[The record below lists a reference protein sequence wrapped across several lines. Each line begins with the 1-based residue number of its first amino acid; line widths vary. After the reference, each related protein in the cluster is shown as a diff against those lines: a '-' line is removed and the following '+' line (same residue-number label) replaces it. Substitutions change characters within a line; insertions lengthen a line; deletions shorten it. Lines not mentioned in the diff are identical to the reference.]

1 MFVRV
6 HAPGQAPDFLDG
18 RYSESFLSELARQ
31 IEEEIERVMAVK
43 GLSESNIEL
52 QLVFAPGTYMEHT
65 SESVTYRRLLLID
78 DASRPRD
85 FWVKW
90 TRLDGGAAFTVSDE
104 VSADTVRFELG
115 EDVPQK
121 IREKEYRFLCSANP
135 DKYQAAMGK
144 KTATEW
150 RDIIKRAIKY
160 GILTKAEPPVYTP
173 PVIPKAEPII
183 PAPVSNKDGTG
194 EDISARLA
202 ELLELEDA
210 PEEESEPVK
219 EESFDSIVEL
229 ARAALLKYGEDSDNG
244 EELAVPDADEEI
256 SLFENEDEP
265 ITDEPITDEPITD
278 ELIIDEPITD
288 EPVFDAIADGLALED
303 IEEPVAEEVE
313 DEYKAEAIDEGAE
326 EIEDIEDEIIE
337 AEDIDLTGTVPAPIV
352 SEPESVPRMPD
363 EEEIRRELEEKI
375 RLEYEMRAREMA
387 ELMAAERRRH
397 EEELREAE
405 EKRKR
410 ASDELQR
417 TIEAQMQREAL
428 ERDRLAE
435 AARQAVLEQRRTEL
449 AAEREEPTSVVSV
462 PTPVVSVP
470 TPAPKPEP
478 TVVKA
483 PIETTK
489 EPQWLE
495 PKHARLIFR
504 GAVPQGAISSIK
516 SIVESTL
523 IKEGKEHIH
532 MHIKAYP
539 IDGTTVGMDIL
550 KMPANERDLIVA
562 IMKAL
567 GRGGLGI
574 TKITVE

>member
-31 IEEEIERVMAVK
+31 IEKEIERVMAVK

-104 VSADTVRFELG
+104 VSPDTVRFELG

-202 ELLELEDA
+202 ELLELEDV

-244 EELAVPDADEEI
+244 EELAVPDTDEEI

-265 ITDEPITDEPITD
+265 AAEESITDEPAFDAIEDGLTLED
-278 ELIIDEPITD
+278 IDEPR
-288 EPVFDAIADGLALED
+288 
-303 IEEPVAEEVE
+303 AEEAE
-313 DEYKAEAIDEGAE
+313 DEYKAEVIDEARE
-326 EIEDIEDEIIE
+326 DIEDIEDEIVE
-337 AEDIDLTGTVPAPIV
+337 AEDIDLTRTVPAPIV
-352 SEPESVPRMPD
+352 SEPESVTRMPD

-410 ASDELQR
+410 ANDELQR

-449 AAEREEPTSVVSV
+449 AAEREEPT
-462 PTPVVSVP
+462 PVVSEP

-489 EPQWLE
+489 EPEWLE

-539 IDGTTVGMDIL
+539 IDGTTIGMDIL

>member
-183 PAPVSNKDGTG
+183 PAPVSNKDDMG

-202 ELLELEDA
+202 ELLELGDA

-244 EELAVPDADEEI
+244 EELAVPDTDEEI

-265 ITDEPITDEPITD
+265 AAEEPITDEPA
-278 ELIIDEPITD
+278 
-288 EPVFDAIADGLALED
+288 FDAIEDGLALED
-303 IEEPVAEEVE
+303 TDEPLAEEAE
-313 DEYKAEAIDEGAE
+313 DEYKAEVIDEARE
-326 EIEDIEDEIIE
+326 DIEAVEDIEDEIVE
-337 AEDIDLTGTVPAPIV
+337 SEDIDLTGTVPAPIV
-352 SEPESVPRMPD
+352 SEPEGVTRMPD

-375 RLEYEMRAREMA
+375 RLEYEMRAKEMA

-405 EKRKR
+405 EKRRR

-417 TIEAQMQREAL
+417 TIEAQMQREAR

-449 AAEREEPTSVVSV
+449 AAEREEH
-462 PTPVVSVP
+462 TPVVSVP
-470 TPAPKPEP
+470 APAPKPEP

-567 GRGGLGI
+567 GKGGLGI